1 MQATQ
6 ATIRKI
12 GNSEGTIIPKY
23 ILDTFSLKERDK
35 INFEIHREGILI
47 KPAKAKR
54 KSLRERTEE
63 FYGVPF
69 DEAIKNIDFEF
80 TELET
85 GKPVGKEVF

>member
-1 MQATQ
+1 MQ

-12 GNSEGTIIPKY
+12 GNSEGTIIPKN
-23 ILDTFSLKERDK
+23 ILDTFSLKERDL
-35 INFEIHREGILI
+35 ISFEIHSEGILI
-47 KPAKAKR
+47 KPVKEKKIR

-69 DEAIKNIDFEF
+69 DEVVKKIDFKF

-85 GKPVGKEVF
+85 GKPVGEEIF